1 MIRVS
6 RIAVAGRTFQVG
18 LAVWLGLVAL
28 GTATGQERWEDIT
41 DPAER
46 ARLYDELARD
56 VDELEKRLGIIKR
69 AARLAAPSV
78 VHIEARKPREDSFTS
93 SGEVE
98 EAGSGVIASL
108 GGENYV
114 LTNRHVIRNALPEN
128 IDIHLHDGRIVHP
141 TRTWDDPETDV
152 AVMSLPQ
159 QGLMAA
165 RLGDSSRIE
174 IGDFVLAVGSPFGL
188 SKSITYGIVSAKGRY
203 DLKLGAGEVV
213 YQNFLQTDAAI
224 NPGNSGGPL
233 LNLRGEVVGINT
245 AIASNSGG
253 NEGIG
258 FSIPI
263 NIVVQIARQ
272 LITTGTA
279 RRAFLGVSLDRD
291 YDETTA
297 YNDTLRIRGA
307 RVSSITDDSPAQ
319 TAGVQVGDIVVAF
332 DGIRIKDDAHLINVV
347 GLTEVGRDVEVVV
360 LRDSQFRRFRVNLGD
375 RSAFSARR

>member
-1 MIRVS
+1 MIRFASVAS
-6 RIAVAGRTFQVG
+6 IRFVACACFLIAFTSTLCGE
-18 LAVWLGLVAL
+18 
-28 GTATGQERWEDIT
+28 ERWSDST
-41 DPAER
+41 DPATR
-46 ARLYDELARD
+46 DLLYDALATDVAALELP
-56 VDELEKRLGIIKR
+56 LSLIKR
-69 AARLAAPSV
+69 AAQLTSPSV

-93 SGEVE
+93 SGGDIE
-98 EAGSGVIASL
+98 EAGSGIVVPI
-108 GGENYV
+108 GGKLYV
-114 LTNRHVIRNALPEN
+114 LTNRHVIRNANPTHR

-141 TRTWDDPETDV
+141 NQVWEDPETDV
-152 AVMSLPQ
+152 AVMAVTQQRLLP
-159 QGLMAA
+159 A
-165 RLGDSSRIE
+165 RLGDSSRVQ

-203 DLKLGAGEVV
+203 DLKLGAGEVR

-233 LNLRGEVVGINT
+233 LNLRGEVIGMNT

-272 LITTGTA
+272 LINTGEA

-291 YDETTA
+291 YDESA
-297 YNDTLRIRGA
+297 ARSDGFRVRGA
-307 RVSSITDDSPAQ
+307 RVSSVTERSPAES
-319 TAGVQVGDIVVAF
+319 AGVEIGDIVVQF

-347 GLTEVGRDVEVVV
+347 ALTEVGRGVAIIVMRGSDVREF
-360 LRDSQFRRFRVNLGD
+360 QVNLGD
-375 RSAFSARR
+375 RRDFSTRN